1 MFLSLCGSLVSIR
14 PHVLVD
20 GLALWAGEAHIRLL
34 PPKPLICAWENVAM
48 HRGLVHVLAYGFRV
62 KTSMACSCPYISM
75 ACSCPSNFNIVYSY
89 SLKGNTPS
97 SRERDL
103 VPCRFSCAHQH
114 IY

>member
-48 HRGLVHVLAYGFRV
+48 RRGLVHVLA
-62 KTSMACSCPYISM
+62 
-75 ACSCPSNFNIVYSY
+75 
-89 SLKGNTPS
+89 
-97 SRERDL
+97 
-103 VPCRFSCAHQH
+103 
-114 IY
+114 